1 MLLMSD
7 QQYVI
12 VESFSEIRNR
22 LVIEVLVWRP
32 RDCES
37 VWGPK
42 LDRSRTKRIIGFDP
56 WEEAIVELVLPPGG
70 GQLNN

>member
-1 MLLMSD
+1 MPD

-12 VESFSEIRNR
+12 IETFSKVRDR
-22 LVIEVLVWRP
+22 LVIEILVWRP

-42 LDRSRTKRIIGFDP
+42 LDRSRIK
-56 WEEAIVELVLPPGG
+56 
-70 GQLNN
+70 